1 MGKQINER
9 EVVLEILMEITENGA
24 YSHKILG
31 DVLSKYQYLE
41 KRERAFITR
50 VVEGTLE
57 HMIEIDYILNQISKT
72 KVKKMKP
79 VIRNLLRSSVYQLK
93 YMDSVPDHAV
103 CSEAVKLAVRKGFSG
118 LRGYVNGVLRNVVR
132 KMDDIE
138 YPKEDVQRL
147 SVKYS
152 VPEWILSLWK
162 KEYGEEITEK
172 MAADFQK
179 EKPITIRCCLNR
191 VTPEVLKE
199 KLEAEGAKVEAHPYL
214 PYAFYLSDY
223 DYLEG
228 LESFQEGLFAV
239 QDISS
244 MFVGELA
251 DPKAG
256 DHVIDV
262 CAAPG
267 GKSLH
272 VAEKLQLADEVA
284 ARENRTEEKTG
295 RVEARD
301 LTEYKTDLI
310 WQNIDRSGLGN
321 ICAVCKDASVFD
333 EYDKETA
340 DLVIADLPCSGL
352 GVLGKKP
359 DLKYRVQPEDLEE
372 LADLQ
377 RKILT
382 CAQAIVKDGG
392 PWKPVVRTR
401 SVCICRISPIRWW
414 VTRCMAAGRVRRRAR
429 PRSSSPRCVNSTV
442 RRCTPPCCVCT
453 TRSLALKWS
462 GTRPSHRIWSSSSRR
477 CVPILKPIRTILTGY
492 D

>member
-1 MGKQINER
+1 M
-9 EVVLEILMEITENGA
+9 
-24 YSHKILG
+24 
-31 DVLSKYQYLE
+31 
-41 KRERAFITR
+41 
-50 VVEGTLE
+50 
-57 HMIEIDYILNQISKT
+57 
-72 KVKKMKP
+72 
-79 VIRNLLRSSVYQLK
+79 
-93 YMDSVPDHAV
+93 
-103 CSEAVKLAVRKGFSG
+103 
-118 LRGYVNGVLRNVVR
+118 
-132 KMDDIE
+132 
-138 YPKEDVQRL
+138 
-147 SVKYS
+147 
-152 VPEWILSLWK
+152 
-162 KEYGEEITEK
+162 
-172 MAADFQK
+172 
-179 EKPITIRCCLNR
+179 NR
-191 VTPEVLKE
+191 VTPEILKE

-284 ARENRTEEKTG
+284 VRENGTEEKTG

-392 PWKPVVRTR
+392 TLLYSTCTVNPGENMDNVHWFLKEYPQFELDDITENLCKELR
-401 SVCICRISPIRWW
+401 SDVIEKGCIQFFPGVHDCDGFFI
-414 VTRCMAAGRVRRRAR
+414 AR
-429 PRSSSPRCVNSTV
+429 
-442 RRCTPPCCVCT
+442 
-453 TRSLALKWS
+453 LKKK
-462 GTRPSHRIWSSSSRR
+462 H
-477 CVPILKPIRTILTGY
+477 
-492 D
+492 DFQEM